1 MGISF
6 LIVSRLAGSRPLPSR
21 ERFFV
26 KIAFG
31 APSSEYTDVIL
42 EYLKKGLPDDT
53 LLRWQPGEQLPMDD
67 IEVLLAMG
75 PVTREILGSLPK
87 LLLIQTLTDG
97 YETVDIDAA
106 TEMGVWVSYSPGDVT
121 GNADAVA
128 EYAVLLLLAAA
139 RRLGV
144 ALASIRDSSV
154 RKPGASPSLVQ
165 KTVCI
170 VGPGSIGAKIAQRLL
185 PFGVRLTAVDR
196 DPLHAPKEIPTRP
209 IRKLKEAV
217 AEADFVVLSV
227 RATKETKHMID
238 AAVLAAMKKG
248 AALVNIARGSLVD
261 EKALYDAVKSGHI
274 GGAGLDVLE
283 HEPVQA
289 DNPLLTLSQVFVTPH
304 VAGQTDLTIEGTAAY
319 IIEVIGKL
327 KAGEQIAS
335 ALNEAKGAE
344 EGAGKEV
351 SILRGCCSFPD

>member
-1 MGISF
+1 M
-6 LIVSRLAGSRPLPSR
+6 
-21 ERFFV
+21 
-26 KIAFG
+26 KIAFV
-31 APSSEYTDVIL
+31 ASSSEFIDAIL
-42 EYLKKGLPDDT
+42 EDLKKALPDDT
-53 LLRWQPGEQLPMDD
+53 LLQFQPGKQYPVAD
-67 IEVLLAMG
+67 IEVLLAAG
-75 PVTREILGSLPK
+75 PVTREVLASLPK
-87 LLLIQTLTDG
+87 LVLIQTLSDG

-121 GNADAVA
+121 GNADSVA

-144 ALASIRDSSV
+144 ALASIRDSSLH
-154 RKPGASPSLVQ
+154 KPGASPSLVQ

-185 PFGVRLTAVDR
+185 PFGVRLTAVDL

-209 IRKLKEAV
+209 LRELKEAM

-227 RATKETKHMID
+227 RATKETRHMID
-238 AAVLAAMKKG
+238 AGVMAAMKRG
-248 AALVNIARGSLVD
+248 AALVNIARGSLID

-289 DNPLLTLSQVFVTPH
+289 DDPLLTLPQVFVTPH

-335 ALNEAKGAE
+335 TLNEPKMPRRVLG
-344 EGAGKEV
+344 
-351 SILRGCCSFPD
+351 RR